1 MKVKGGSRQITNS
14 LKGIPDYWELEENDK
29 IAMDVKVPQNTC
41 KIIELT
47 SIIIQL
53 CT

>member
-1 MKVKGGSRQITNS
+1 MKVKDGSRQITNS
-14 LKGIPDYWELEENDK
+14 LKRIPDYWELEENDK
-29 IAMDVKVPQNTC
+29 IAMDVKVPQNTL